1 LRNAIASW
9 WNRLLHNRRSRLRVL
24 VIDDRLPDP
33 RGGAGAPRAL
43 ALLHA
48 IAEAGADFTLLP
60 VIADPQNPDD
70 ARRLLPN
77 GKVALGYGRLRI
89 GRFLYE
95 RRGRF
100 DLIIV
105 SRPHNMNL
113 FRDAVAERPD
123 DVGATP
129 VIYDAEAL
137 FAVRD
142 AMRGEVLGTPLQAGE
157 AETRLK
163 REIALA
169 DGVRAVVAVNDET
182 AEAFRNAG
190 HSDVRILSYSIAP
203 RPTRNDFG
211 QRDGFL
217 FVGPTDDDTTPNS
230 DAVVWFADHVLPA
243 IRYELKRDLPL
254 VLVGVANSPTIA
266 ARASGALDVRGVL
279 SDLTDT
285 YARARVFVAPTRF
298 ATGVPI
304 KVYDAAA
311 HGVPVVLTPVLA
323 EQLGWRHEEEVLVG
337 ETPQE
342 FAAQCLRLHSDED
355 LWRHVRS
362 RALARVAQDCDPPRF
377 SRMVADVL
385 AQVGG
390 QRQAH

>member
-1 LRNAIASW
+1 MRP
-9 WNRLLHNRRSRLRVL
+9 SRLRVL

-33 RGGAGAPRAL
+33 CGGAGAPRAL

-60 VIADPQNPDD
+60 VMTDPENPAD

-95 RRGRF
+95 RRGKF

-113 FRDAVAERPD
+113 FRDAVAERPG

-129 VIYDAEAL
+129 IIYDAEAL
-137 FAVRD
+137 FATRD
-142 AMRGEVLGTPLQAGE
+142 AMRCKVLGAPLPDSEVDDQ
-157 AETRLK
+157 LK

-169 DGVRAVVAVNDET
+169 DGVRAVVTVNSQS

-190 HSDVRILSYSIAP
+190 HTDVRILSHSVTP
-203 RPTRNDFG
+203 RPLDNGFDR
-211 QRDGFL
+211 RDGFL
-217 FVGPTDDDTTPNS
+217 FVGPTDDAAAPNL
-230 DAVVWFADHVLPA
+230 DAVVWFADHALPI
-243 IRYELKRDLPL
+243 IRGGLKRDVSLA
-254 VLVGVANSPTIA
+254 LVGVATSPKIA
-266 ARASGALDVRGVL
+266 ARANGLLDLRGVL
-279 SDLTDT
+279 PDLTDV

-298 ATGVPI
+298 ASGIPV
-304 KVYDAAA
+304 KVIDAAA

-323 EQLGWRHEEEVLVG
+323 EQLGWRHEDEALVA
-337 ETPQE
+337 ESPRE
-342 FAAQCLRLHSDED
+342 FAAQCLRLHGDEY
-355 LWRHVRS
+355 LWNRIRS
-362 RALARVAQDCDPPRF
+362 RALARISRDCDPVRF
-377 SRMVADVL
+377 NRMVADLL
-385 AQVGG
+385 AQVSG
-390 QRQAH
+390 QGRAH